1 MSSSSRFAARRM
13 CPDNA
18 PVFVLPS
25 SALSTTAPASA
36 VLAVEG
42 LAVSF
47 ATTERVVAAVR
58 NLSFAIGRGETVAV
72 VGESGSGKAVTALAI
87 MRLVEHGGGRIV
99 DGRLRFMRPGGSAVD
114 LVRLDASTLRAI
126 RGAEIAMIFQEP
138 MTSLNPVFQV
148 GEQIAESIRLHQHK
162 SHGAARAEAL
172 RMLEQVRI
180 PEARSVLDRY
190 PHQLS
195 GGMRQ
200 RVMIAMA
207 LSCRPALLIADEP
220 TTALDVTIQAQI
232 LTLIRLLQDEMHM
245 AVMFIT
251 HDMGVVAEVADRV
264 VVMYGGEKVEDG
276 PAERIFAAPRERYTR
291 ALLAA
296 VPKLGAL
303 RGQDAPRKYPGL
315 AMEVAPP
322 GEATAETPPPHVPT
336 ATQTSARSP
345 AKASEQRPHD
355 GVLLRV
361 RGLTTRF
368 DVKSGFFGRVRR
380 RVHAVEQ
387 VSFDLAAGETLSL
400 VGESGCG
407 KSTTGRSLLRLVDIA
422 GGSVEFDGRDIAK
435 LPDDALRPVRRHIQ
449 MIFQD
454 PFASLDPRLTI
465 GFSIAEPLYIHG
477 VARGAEARDR
487 VAWLLA
493 HVGLAPEHAQRY
505 PHEFSG
511 GQRQRIAIARALA
524 LQPKIIIADEAVSA
538 LDVSI
543 RAQIV
548 NLMLDLQAEFGLAYL
563 FISHDM
569 AVVERVS
576 HRVAV
581 MYLGQIVE
589 IGTRRA
595 IFEDPRHPYTRKL
608 LAAVPVADP
617 ARRRR
622 KRELSSEEIPSPVR
636 AVGDE
641 PTVLPLEEIGPGHFV
656 AKHRVGGAY

>member
-1 MSSSSRFAARRM
+1 MS
-13 CPDNA
+13 DN
-18 PVFVLPS
+18 PP
-25 SALSTTAPASA
+25 
-36 VLAVEG
+36 VLAVDG
-42 LAVSF
+42 LTVEF
-47 ATTERVVAAVR
+47 ATRERVVTAVR
-58 NLSFAIGRGETVAV
+58 DLSLSIGRGETVAV
-72 VGESGSGKAVTALAI
+72 VGESGSGKSVTALSV

-99 DGRLRFMRPGGSAVD
+99 SGSLRFARASGETVD
-114 LVRLDASTLRAI
+114 LAQASPAAMRTI

-138 MTSLNPVFQV
+138 MTSLNPVFPV
-148 GEQIAESIRLHQHK
+148 GDQIAESIRLHQ
-162 SHGAARAEAL
+162 GRDAAAARAEAL

-207 LSCRPALLIADEP
+207 LSCKPRLLIADEP

-232 LTLIRLLQDEMHM
+232 LTLVRLLQDEMHM

-264 VVMYGGEKVEDG
+264 VVMLRGQKVEEG
-276 PAERIFAAPRERYTR
+276 PAERVFAQPSHVYTR
-291 ALLAA
+291 ALLSA
-296 VPKLGAL
+296 VPRLGAL
-303 RGQDAPRKYPGL
+303 KDEDAPRKFPL
-315 AMEVAPP
+315 VHLDAPRVVDKP
-322 GEATAETPPPHVPT
+322 QPVP
-336 ATQTSARSP
+336 SP
-345 AKASEQRPHD
+345 RVGAP
-355 GVLLRV
+355 LLEV

-368 DVKSGFFGRVRR
+368 DTKAGFFGRVHR

-387 VSFDLAAGETLSL
+387 VSFDLAAGETLAL

-407 KSTTGRSLLRLVDIA
+407 KSTTGRSLLRLVEPLRGEIRFE
-422 GGSVEFDGRDIAK
+422 GKDIAK
-435 LPDDALRPVRRHIQ
+435 LPRERLREVRRDIQ

-454 PFASLDPRLTI
+454 PFASLDPRLTV
-465 GFSIAEPLYIHG
+465 GFSIAEPLYVHG
-477 VARGAEARDR
+477 VAKGREAEQR
-487 VAWLLA
+487 VADLLT
-493 HVGLAPEHAQRY
+493 HVGLTPDHAQRY

-524 LQPKIIIADEAVSA
+524 LRPRIIVADEAVSA

-543 RAQIV
+543 QASIV
-548 NLMLDLQAEFGLAYL
+548 NLMLDLQREFGLSYL

-589 IGTRRA
+589 IGPRRA
-595 IFEDPRHPYTRKL
+595 VFGNPQHPYTRRL
-608 LAAVPVADP
+608 MAAVPVADP
-617 ARRRR
+617 QKRRR
-622 KRELSSEEIPSPVR
+622 KRELSSEEIPSPIR

-641 PTVLPLEEIGPGHFV
+641 PQVAPLREVGPGHFV
-656 AKHRVGGAY
+656 ATHRVGGAY